1 MNRFK
6 KSQVENQQLI
16 DMINQS
22 GATVLTMFVGTKS
35 RGKSIIKYRGEL
47 TSIKIFLAMG
57 TTIDF
62 EVGKTQDSPRCLSEI
77 GLQWLYPITIITKTI
92 MEEIFIRYN
101 SILCFANTPKA
112 KVVRKSLSI
121 TKYFRV

>member
-1 MNRFK
+1 MNGLK
-6 KSQVENQQLI
+6 KRQFENQQLV

-22 GATVLTMFVGTKS
+22 ATVVLRMFVGSKS
-35 RGKSIIKYRGEL
+35 RGKWIIKHRGEL
-47 TSIKIFLAMG
+47 SSIKIFLAIG

-62 EVGKTQDSPRCLSEI
+62 EVGKTQNSPRWLSEI
-77 GLQWLYPITIITKTI
+77 GLEWLYRITVITTMT

-101 SILCFANTPKA
+101 SILCFANTAKA
-112 KVVRKSLSI
+112 KVIRKSLPI